1 MAGMGKM
8 TRRRSV
14 KTFKLPRLTR
24 GTYETR
30 HCAIIANI
38 VIRHKHTK
46 RWWWGRE
53 RKKKKN
59 SRPGS
64 GLTCPRELITLMIS
78 IHSHDK
84 NNDSAQ
90 Q

>member
-1 MAGMGKM
+1 MKHGIALLLQILLLGINTQKDGGGAGK
-8 TRRRSV
+8 
-14 KTFKLPRLTR
+14 
-24 GTYETR
+24 E
-30 HCAIIANI
+30 
-38 VIRHKHTK
+38 
-46 RWWWGRE
+46 
-53 RKKKKN
+53 KKKKN